1 MNVCREGEFMIKRI
15 IFDIDGTLITGI
27 DFEPFLNKALKKY
40 GINDLIKV
48 KQFLFNIKEYEKI
61 YNCYNKDLYLDFFSK
76 RLNIKLDYQ
85 FLEILFYELKEAIPK
100 NSENIKNILKN
111 LSDYELVLLS
121 NYFEESQ
128 RNRLVVM
135 GINDFFSAYYGEKII
150 KPNELAYKS
159 AQGMYKSYECLI
171 VGDDKK
177 LDIDIPK
184 KLGFKTIYV
193 NKKGDI
199 NSVEEL
205 SPKLIKKIEK

>member
-1 MNVCREGEFMIKRI
+1 
-15 IFDIDGTLITGI
+15 
-27 DFEPFLNKALKKY
+27 
-40 GINDLIKV
+40 
-48 KQFLFNIKEYEKI
+48 
-61 YNCYNKDLYLDFFSK
+61 
-76 RLNIKLDYQ
+76 
-85 FLEILFYELKEAIPK
+85 
-100 NSENIKNILKN
+100 
-111 LSDYELVLLS
+111 
-121 NYFEESQ
+121 
-128 RNRLVVM
+128 M

-205 SPKLIKKIEK
+205 SPKLIKKLKNRVYILSNIINFHVYFFKFIFIFC